1 MEDGILLQLIIAVLA
16 MGIVGCTGI
25 MYVMYARIKQL
36 VAELRV
42 IKSRVEI
49 TDEELTRLGDDIAEF
64 KKLKF

>member
-1 MEDGILLQLIIAVLA
+1 MLA
-16 MGIVGCTGI
+16 LGIVGCTAV

-42 IKSRVEI
+42 IKSRVEV
-49 TDEELTRLGDDIAEF
+49 TDEELTKLTDDIAEF

>member
-1 MEDGILLQLIIAVLA
+1 MEEIFLHGLIAVLA
-16 MGIVGCTGI
+16 MGIVGCTAV

-42 IKSRVEI
+42 LKSRVEV
-49 TDEELTRLGDDIAEF
+49 TDEELTKLTDDIAEF

>member
-1 MEDGILLQLIIAVLA
+1 VLVI
-16 MGIVGCTGI
+16 GVVGCSGI

-42 IKSRVEI
+42 IKSRVDI